1 LWFPLLPA
9 DRHRRRCGPDGPPIA
24 FVEKQRGAMRV
35 VALDPRALKLGL
47 APGLTLADAR
57 ARVPELAAVD
67 HDAYADRLWLERI
80 ADGCDRW
87 TPMVALAPPD
97 GVTLDIT
104 GCVEAFMLSA
114 SKPVRTELVE
124 VLPFSS
130 SVQEEG
136 QGFDKLSPNG
146 EIHSSGEVFGTES
159 ALAADIERRLA
170 AAGLT
175 LRLAL
180 AETPEAAQALA
191 RFQSLPAADEHQAIR
206 RLPVA
211 ALALEEEAETGL
223 RRAGLKTIGD
233 LADRPAPPLA
243 ARFGEE
249 LVDVLD
255 RLLGRTDSRISPRRA
270 LPALLF
276 ERRFAEPV
284 ARTDDALQVLDDL
297 AHEAA
302 IAMEERH
309 GGGRRFVG
317 RLYRSDGQVREI
329 AIETGLP
336 TRDPAT
342 PARLFRERINA
353 LADPIDPGFGFDMIR
368 LAVPAI
374 EPLAAT
380 QLKLEG
386 GRVAEEAMAALV
398 DRLSTRLGRNRVRRF
413 VAHGTH
419 IPEQAALAL
428 PAVELPDPA
437 PWPLPPEGEPPLR
450 PIHLFDPPQRI
461 EVTLSEVPDGPPR
474 RFRWRR
480 TVHEVARFEGPERIA
495 GEWWRV
501 RVSRLPDPPPSVLRP
516 KPGRDAMDCDD
527 EELVDPPETSPT
539 RPANPLLTRDYFRVE
554 DVRGRRFWLFRHG
567 LYERETDTPDWYV
580 HGLFA

>member
-1 LWFPLLPA
+1 MGLWFPLLPA
-9 DRHRRRCGPDGPPIA
+9 DRRRRRFGPDEPPTA

-35 VALDPRALKLGL
+35 VSLDARALKLGL

-67 HDAYADRLWLERI
+67 HDPHADRLWLERI

-87 TPMVALAPPD
+87 TPMVALDPPD

-104 GCVEAFMLSA
+104 GCVAAHALHH
-114 SKPVRTELVE
+114 P
-124 VLPFSS
+124 LPR
-130 SVQEEG
+130 G
-136 QGFDKLSPNG
+136 TNG
-146 EIHSSGEVFGTES
+146 DWGSES
-159 ALAADIERRLA
+159 TLAADIEHRLTT
-170 AAGLT
+170 AGLT

-180 AETPEAAQALA
+180 ADTPEAAQALA
-191 RFQSLPAADEHQAIR
+191 RFQSLPAADEAQAIR

-211 ALALEEEAETGL
+211 ALGLEEEAETGL

-233 LADRPAPPLA
+233 LADRPSPPLA
-243 ARFGEE
+243 ARFGEAM
-249 LVDVLD
+249 VDALD
-255 RLLGRTDSRISPRRA
+255 RLLGRADSRITPRRA

-276 ERRFAEPV
+276 ERRFAEPI
-284 ARTDDALQVLDDL
+284 ARTEDALQVLDDL
-297 AHEAA
+297 AREAA
-302 IAMEERH
+302 VALEERH
-309 GGGRRFVG
+309 GGGRRFTG
-317 RLYRSDGQVREI
+317 RLYRSDGQVREV

-342 PARLFRERINA
+342 PARLFRERIDA

-413 VAHGTH
+413 VAQGTH

-428 PAVELPDPA
+428 PAVDLPDPA
-437 PWPLPPEGEPPLR
+437 PWPLPPAGEPPLR
-450 PIHLFDPPQRI
+450 PLHLFDPPQRI
-461 EVTLSEVPDGPPR
+461 EVTAEVPDGPPR

-480 TVHEVARFEGPERIA
+480 AVHEVARFEGPERIA

-501 RVSRLPDPPPSVLRP
+501 RVNRLPDPPPSVLRP

-527 EELVDPPETSPT
+527 AEAADHATSAPKGK
-539 RPANPLLTRDYFRVE
+539 PLLTRDYFRVE

-567 LYERETDTPDWYV
+567 LYGAEAASPDWYV

>member
-9 DRHRRRCGPDGPPIA
+9 DRRRRRFGPDAPPTA
-24 FVEKQRGAMRV
+24 FVEKQRGAIRV
-35 VALDPRALKLGL
+35 VALDRQALRLGL

-67 HDAYADRLWLERI
+67 HDPHADRLWLERI

-87 TPMVALAPPD
+87 TPMVALDPSD

-104 GCVEAFMLSA
+104 GCVEGFLVHAKKS
-114 SKPVRTELVE
+114 VRPERVE
-124 VLPFSS
+124 
-130 SVQEEG
+130 EER
-136 QGFDKLSPNG
+136 QGFDRLSPNG
-146 EIHSSGEVFGTES
+146 EMFGSET
-159 ALAADIERRLA
+159 ALAADIEQRLST
-170 AAGLT
+170 AGLT

-180 AETPEAAQALA
+180 AGTPEAAQALA
-191 RFQSLPAADEHQAIR
+191 RFQSLPAVDEGQAIR

-211 ALALEEEAETGL
+211 ALGQEDEAETAL

-233 LADRPAPPLA
+233 LADRPPAPLA
-243 ARFGEE
+243 ARFGEG
-249 LVDVLD
+249 LVDALD

-270 LPALLF
+270 LPALLL

-284 ARTDDALQVLDDL
+284 ARTDDALAVLDDL

-302 IAMEERH
+302 IALEERH
-309 GGGRRFVG
+309 GGGRCFVG
-317 RLYRSDGQVREI
+317 RLYRSDGAVREVS
-329 AIETGLP
+329 IETGLP
-336 TRDPAT
+336 TRDPAI
-342 PARLFRERINA
+342 PVRLFRERIDA

-413 VAHGTH
+413 APQGTH
-419 IPEQAALAL
+419 IPEQQALAL
-428 PAVELPDPA
+428 PAVDLPDPA
-437 PWPLPPEGEPPLR
+437 PWPLPPAGEPPLR
-450 PIHLFDPPQRI
+450 PLHLFDPPQRI
-461 EVTLSEVPDGPPR
+461 EVTAEVPDGPPR

-480 TVHEVARFEGPERIA
+480 TVHEIARFEGPERIA

-501 RVSRLPDPPPSVLRP
+501 RVNRLPDPPPSVLRE
-516 KPGRDAMDCDD
+516 KPGRDAMACDEAEASD
-527 EELVDPPETSPT
+527 RTDAPPKGK
-539 RPANPLLTRDYFRVE
+539 PLLTRDYFRVE

-567 LYERETDTPDWYV
+567 LYEHETGSPDWYV